1 MSLAFNVDNLN
12 SERKKKTLLEGRCEL
27 HSITFKRK
35 TKNKNAKA
43 AARNVK
49 EVVRYITH

>member
-12 SERKKKTLLEGRCEL
+12 SERKKMLLEGRCEL

-35 TKNKNAKA
+35 HKNKNAKV

-49 EVVRYITH
+49 EVVRYIKH

>member
-1 MSLAFNVDNLN
+1 M
-12 SERKKKTLLEGRCEL
+12 LLEGRCEL

-35 TKNKNAKA
+35 SRNKNTEA

-49 EVVRYITH
+49 EVVRHVKH